1 MEVVKASRSWPVHFG
16 KQQQGHASQVSIG
29 IFQCPQ
35 CKSKFRSKIKPD
47 MRQTCASSVRELVD
61 RVVCIRDGLL
71 LNLSTLREKINTL
84 EMERSALLAE
94 AEELRKV
101 AQSRADALENEVSQ
115 LRQEIKALKELLD
128 STGTE

>member
-1 MEVVKASRSWPVHFG
+1 
-16 KQQQGHASQVSIG
+16 
-29 IFQCPQ
+29 
-35 CKSKFRSKIKPD
+35 
-47 MRQTCASSVRELVD
+47 
-61 RVVCIRDGLL
+61 
-71 LNLSTLREKINTL
+71 
-84 EMERSALLAE
+84 MERSALLAE

>member
-1 MEVVKASRSWPVHFG
+1 
-16 KQQQGHASQVSIG
+16 
-29 IFQCPQ
+29 
-35 CKSKFRSKIKPD
+35 
-47 MRQTCASSVRELVD
+47 MRQTCASSVKGLVD
-61 RVVCIRDGLL
+61 RIVCIRDGLL

-101 AQSRADALENEVSQ
+101 AQTRADALENEVSQ